1 MAERRMF
8 SKSVIDSDPFL
19 DMPAEAQLLYFHLSM
34 RADDDGFITPKK
46 VMRLIGAHDDAMKIL
61 IAKRFVI
68 PFESGVVVIR
78 HWKVNN
84 LIKNDRYHETEYK
97 AEKSQLTLNGSIYE
111 FNRLSKAFTDKELA
125 GVGPKW
131 NTDGSKMEHNWKHSG
146 TQMEPQVRLGKDSI
160 GYIEES
166 ISSLHSDISS
176 SSCKEEEDIP
186 VPSSKKEQSD
196 PVDYQGIQNSFNSIC
211 RSFSK
216 CSLMTDKR
224 KNKLRTLLK
233 TFSREQLEEVFRKA
247 ETSDFLSGR
256 GKDGWHNCSFDWL
269 IETSNMVKV
278 LEGNYDNKDKKGED
292 TFELV

>member
-78 HWKVNN
+78 HWRVNN
-84 LIKNDRYHETEYK
+84 FLRNDRYHETEFK
-97 AEKSQLTLNGSIYE
+97 NEKSRLEYHGNSTYE
-111 FNRLSKAFTDKELA
+111 FKSISDNELKERYTNGQPYGIPA
-125 GVGPKW
+125 V
-131 NTDGSKMEHNWKHSG
+131 D
-146 TQMEPQVRLGKDSI
+146 QMDTEVRLGKDSI

-186 VPSSKKEQSD
+186 IPSSKKEQSD
-196 PVDYQGIQNSFNSIC
+196 PIDYQSIQNSFNSIC

-216 CSLMTDKR
+216 CALMTDKR

-233 TFSREQLEEVFRKA
+233 TFSKEQLEEVFRKA
-247 ETSDFLSGR
+247 EASDFLSGR

-278 LEGNYDNKDKKGED
+278 LEGNYDNKGKKGED
-292 TFELV
+292 SFELI